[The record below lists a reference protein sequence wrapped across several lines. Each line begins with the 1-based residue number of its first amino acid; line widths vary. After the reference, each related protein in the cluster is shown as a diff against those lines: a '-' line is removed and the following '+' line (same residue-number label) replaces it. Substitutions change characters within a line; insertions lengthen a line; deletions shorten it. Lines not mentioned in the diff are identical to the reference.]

1 MSLSSRPILP
11 KTNASCGIPNSSRKS
26 SSVSGASTGMGIN
39 LMVGPN
45 TPAQCCMQLD
55 IPQDAFVFGRLG
67 RDDNDIYDPVN
78 LNGFAQVEDDNTYF
92 VALAPSEVLKKKA
105 VQLGITN
112 IRYVDKTLDD
122 VRISRFYNTLD
133 VVAHSRKDG
142 ECNPGNIWEGFS
154 HGKPVVSH
162 YGIPYN
168 GHIQEIGD
176 CGFVVNRRDNFHNV
190 WQNLNPSSIPDIL
203 EYSRSIGV
211 QNFTCEDSSNSIKND
226 ADEYAR
232 IMKAFKDGT
241 IDYKA
246 MSERCVK
253 KWERQAQPEIIAK
266 QHLDLYEE
274 LL

>member
-1 MSLSSRPILP
+1 M
-11 KTNASCGIPNSSRKS
+11 
-26 SSVSGASTGMGIN
+26 
-39 LMVGPN
+39 
-45 TPAQCCMQLD
+45 
-55 IPQDAFVFGRLG
+55 FGRIG

-78 LNGFAQVEDDNTYF
+78 LNGFSQVEDDNTYF
-92 VALAPSEVLKKKA
+92 VALAPSEVLKKRA
-105 VQLGITN
+105 EQLGVTN

-122 VRISRFYNTLD
+122 VRISRFYNTLN

-176 CGFVVNRRDNFHNV
+176 CGFVVNRKDNFHNV

-211 QNFTCEDSSNSIKND
+211 SNFTCEDSSNSIKND

-253 KWERQAQPEIIAK
+253 KWERQANPEVIAK